1 VEHLEQLARVHRRRN
16 CTADA
21 NNPSGEPANDLNDV
35 NL

>member
-1 VEHLEQLARVHRRRN
+1 MSPSGN

-21 NNPSGEPANDLNDV
+21 NNPSGEPTNDQNDV

>member
-1 VEHLEQLARVHRRRN
+1 VFSAGGN

-21 NNPSGEPANDLNDV
+21 NNASGEPANDQNDV